1 MTCYKSNKQALII
14 AALIILLCLSLLIGS
29 TLALFTGNGTD
40 GSIGI
45 ITTAGEIKL
54 DIVDAVDETTS
65 LIGEFLQ
72 FQTTPQRPEIL
83 FEPGATYRTQGFKV
97 KNTGD
102 IPVNFRLY
110 ISNDGRADM
119 EEFAKA
125 FDIWITTDPDN
136 KDPED
141 LTELQQFKARLEANK
156 ISDTTYYLF
165 VRMRENAGNFFQDK
179 SYEGIGVTVY
189 AVQGNVEVK
198 E

>member
-72 FQTTPQRPEIL
+72 FQTTPTRPEIL

-165 VRMRENAGNFFQDK
+165 VRMRENAGNFFQNK